1 MKNKLCGFLLPALLI
16 LTLVSSCR
24 DVNYDYS
31 DILPTEFRQQILS
44 FKEYGQIETSL
55 EIANEAEYTVTVYKG
70 GIRTSNPTQVQI
82 RLLSQEEL
90 DERYNEVQAT
100 KYMVLPDTYWT
111 MENSMLTIAADKAG
125 ASTNIV
131 FNSKKLSQKTSKVQY
146 VLPLRLEC
154 ATDSVNVQKM
164 DLVLI
169 PKLVPA
175 EISFEKTTSEINL
188 ASDAVT
194 QTVSVNLKKA
204 AKLSIPCELMAL
216 SQKYVSDEYSITQDY
231 KVVPETMYKIS
242 RPRLTLAM
250 DDNLTPVEI
259 QLNSREII
267 SEMQKSEN
275 VDKVFVLALRLVTSS
290 SFASVSSTAGE
301 TIIIFTKE

>member
-1 MKNKLCGFLLPALLI
+1 MPVF
-16 LTLVSSCR
+16 LTLALVPSCR

-31 DILPTEFRQQILS
+31 DILPSEFRQQILS

-55 EIANEAEYTVTVYKG
+55 EIANEAGYTVTVYKG
-70 GIRTSNPTQVQI
+70 GIRTSEPTEVQI
-82 RLLSQEEL
+82 RILSQEEL
-90 DERYNEVQAT
+90 DERYNDVQAT
-100 KYMVLPDTYWT
+100 RYMVMPDTYWT
-111 MENSMLTIAADKAG
+111 MENMALTIAADKAG
-125 ASTNIV
+125 ASTDII
-131 FNSKKLSQKTSKVQY
+131 FNSKKLAQRTSSVQY

-169 PKLVPA
+169 PKVVSA
-175 EISFEKTTSEINL
+175 EISFEKTTSEVKL
-188 ASDAVT
+188 ASDAET

-216 SQKYVSDEYSITQDY
+216 SQKYVSDEYSITEDY

-242 RPRLTLAM
+242 QSRVTLAM

-259 QLNSREII
+259 QINSREII

-275 VDKVFVLALRLVTSS
+275 ADKKFVLAFRLVTTSS
-290 SFASVSSTAGE
+290 YASVSSTAGE
-301 TIIIFTKE
+301 TIMILTKE

>member
-1 MKNKLCGFLLPALLI
+1 MKNKLYGFLLPVF
-16 LTLVSSCR
+16 LTLALVPSCR

-31 DILPTEFRQQILS
+31 DILPSEFRQQILS

-55 EIANEAEYTVTVYKG
+55 EIANEAGYTVTVYKG
-70 GIRTSNPTQVQI
+70 GIRTSEPTEVQI
-82 RLLSQEEL
+82 RILSQEEL
-90 DERYNEVQAT
+90 DERYNDVQAT
-100 KYMVLPDTYWT
+100 RYMVMPDTYWT
-111 MENSMLTIAADKAG
+111 MENMVLTIAADKAG
-125 ASTNIV
+125 ASTDII
-131 FNSKKLSQKTSKVQY
+131 FNSKKLAQRTSSVQY

-169 PKLVPA
+169 PKVVSA
-175 EISFEKTTSEINL
+175 EISFEKTTSEVKL
-188 ASDAVT
+188 ASDAET

-216 SQKYVSDEYSITQDY
+216 SQKYVSDEYSITEDY

-242 RPRLTLAM
+242 QSRVTLAM

-259 QLNSREII
+259 QINSREII

-275 VDKVFVLALRLVTSS
+275 ADKKFVLAFRLVTTSS
-290 SFASVSSTAGE
+290 YASVSSTAGE
-301 TIIIFTKE
+301 TIMILTKE